1 MPLEL
6 RQKMKHPSPAF
17 CSVRRCLLL
26 LVTVAAQSAGQAL
39 PRTYWD
45 SVARSLLKEL
55 VEINTQNSDGSTLR
69 AARAMAAR
77 LREAGFPD
85 SDVVVLEN
93 APGKGNLVARLRG
106 KATGK
111 KPLLLLSHIDVVEA
125 KPEDWTLPP
134 YQFVERDGVF
144 YGRGVADDKD
154 EGAIHLAIL
163 MRLKAENYVPDRDIV
178 VALTTDEEGGGA
190 NGVAWLLANHRQ
202 LIDAEFAFNEGGGGR
217 LRDTLRISHD
227 VQASEKKVQNFM
239 LEATN
244 PGGHSSVPR
253 RDNAITQL
261 ARALT
266 KIGPDIFPVHL
277 NEVTRQYFARL
288 APLVEKESPD
298 LAAAIRAIL
307 RDPKDS
313 VAAAL
318 LSQDPRYNSQLRT
331 TCVATMLEGGHARNA
346 LPQRARA
353 YVNCRVLPDE
363 TPEYVKSVLEK
374 VIADSEVRV
383 IAQGTAR
390 NSPPSPLTA
399 DLMNEIER
407 ITREMWPGVPVL
419 PTMSTGATDGLY
431 LRNAGIPTYGV
442 SGLFYPETFAH
453 GMNERIPARA
463 FYEGLEFMYRLVR
476 AVTGARPPIS
486 EAPVRSRRRLAATSS
501 GGT

>member
-1 MPLEL
+1 MTHY
-6 RQKMKHPSPAF
+6 K
-17 CSVRRCLLL
+17 L
-26 LVTVAAQSAGQAL
+26 LVGSALAGLLAAAPPGAAQS
-39 PRTYWD
+39 PRTHWD
-45 SVARSLLKEL
+45 SVARSLLEEL
-55 VEINTQNSDGSTLR
+55 VEINTQNSDGSTLE
-69 AARAMAAR
+69 AAYAMAAR
-77 LREAGFPD
+77 LRAAGFPD

-93 APGKGNLVARLRG
+93 APRKGNLVARLRG
-106 KATGK
+106 RSTGK

-134 YQFVERDGVF
+134 YQFVERDGLF
-144 YGRGVADDKD
+144 FGRGVADDKD
-154 EGAIHLAIL
+154 EAAIHLAIL

-190 NGVAWLLANHRQ
+190 NGVAWLLQHHRQ

-217 LRDTLRISHD
+217 VRDTVRISHD

-239 LEATN
+239 LEVTN

-261 ARALT
+261 AMALT
-266 KIGPDIFPVHL
+266 RIGPDIFPVRL
-277 NEVTRQYFARL
+277 NEVTREYFARL

-298 LAAAIRAIL
+298 LARAMRAIV
-307 RDPKDS
+307 RDERDS
-313 VAAAL
+313 AAAAL
-318 LSQDPRYNSQLRT
+318 LSQEPRYNSQLRT

-363 TPEYVKSVLEK
+363 TPEYVKSVLERA
-374 VIADSEVRV
+374 IGDTGVRV
-383 IAQGTAR
+383 VAQGSAR
-390 NSPPSPLTA
+390 NSPPSPLTPA
-399 DLMNEIER
+399 LMAEIER

-453 GMNERIPARA
+453 GMNERIPAKA

-476 AVTGARPPIS
+476 AVTGGRPPIS
-486 EAPVRSRRRLAATSS
+486 
-501 GGT
+501 